1 MRKKW
6 IIIFSIKG
14 MRYKRRKDKQGDK
27 MKKKITNSKS
37 IFPMPVLLVATYN
50 EDNTVNVMNAAWGTM
65 ISRDQ
70 VLLILSKSRKTVEN
84 ILKRNAFT
92 ISIPSSKYTT
102 EADYFGVVSGNNIE
116 NKLAHAN
123 LTSTKSN
130 NIDAPIIN
138 ELPVSLECT
147 FIKYHEDEYIEGVI
161 AKVENIYADESV
173 ITNDKIDASLLKAI
187 TYNSYTNEYYEVSN
201 KVGNAFKDGLKLK

>member
-1 MRKKW
+1 
-6 IIIFSIKG
+6 
-14 MRYKRRKDKQGDK
+14 
-27 MKKKITNSKS
+27 MKKISIVTNC
-37 IFPMPVLLVATYN
+37 YN
-50 EDNTVNVMNAAWGTM
+50 EEKNISILYEKVKEQMEKLPYEWEFIIEDNASTDNTVNVMNAAWGTM

-70 VLLILSKSRKTVEN
+70 VLLILSKSHKTVEN

-92 ISIPSSKYTT
+92 ISIPSSNYTT

-138 ELPVSLECT
+138 ELPISLECT
-147 FIKYHEDEYIEGVI
+147 FIKYHEDEYIEGII

-173 ITNDKIDASLLKAI
+173 ITNDKIDVSLLKAI
-187 TYNSYTNEYYEVSN
+187 AYNPYTNEYYEVSN

>member
-1 MRKKW
+1 
-6 IIIFSIKG
+6 
-14 MRYKRRKDKQGDK
+14 

-84 ILKRNAFT
+84 IFKRNAFT
-92 ISIPSSKYTT
+92 ISIPSSNYTT

>member
-1 MRKKW
+1 
-6 IIIFSIKG
+6 
-14 MRYKRRKDKQGDK
+14 

-173 ITNDKIDASLLKAI
+173 ITNDKIMPH
-187 TYNSYTNEYYEVSN
+187 Y
-201 KVGNAFKDGLKLK
+201 